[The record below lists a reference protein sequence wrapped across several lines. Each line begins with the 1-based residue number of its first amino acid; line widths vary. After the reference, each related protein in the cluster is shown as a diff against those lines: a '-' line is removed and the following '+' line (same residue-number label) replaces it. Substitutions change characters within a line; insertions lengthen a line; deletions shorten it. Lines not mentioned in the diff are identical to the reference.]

1 MKHQGP
7 QLNLGSRPYKIS
19 LQLRTLRQ
27 GTSPDCPLHSVAM
40 HNLHTSANLSL
51 QRYVWCTCLQ
61 PHRLSGPRA
70 TENEGKFCPLEGR
83 RLVGTSFQGQPI
95 RQNDVD
101 ENGGERTQG
110 FAVGRVLLATIC
122 SMTYR
127 GI

>member
-1 MKHQGP
+1 MQHQGP
-7 QLNLGSRPYKIS
+7 RRSLVSRPYKIS
-19 LQLRTLRQ
+19 LELRTLRQ
-27 GTSPDCPLHSVAM
+27 GTSPDYPLQSVAM
-40 HNLHTSANLSL
+40 HNLHTLANLSL
-51 QRYVWCTCLQ
+51 QRYVWCTGVQ
-61 PHRLSGPRA
+61 PHRLWGPPA
-70 TENEGKFCPLEGR
+70 TENEKMVDPLEGR
-83 RLVGTSFQGQPI
+83 RLVGTSLQCQRI